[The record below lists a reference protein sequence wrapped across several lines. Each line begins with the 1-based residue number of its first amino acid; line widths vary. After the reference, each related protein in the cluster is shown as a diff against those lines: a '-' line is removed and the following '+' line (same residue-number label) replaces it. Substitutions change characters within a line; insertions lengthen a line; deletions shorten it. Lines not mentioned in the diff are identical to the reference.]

1 MKVAILLVLGV
12 VLLFVLRLTKPQ
24 LQHAAEK
31 LSILWFRLAFAFL
44 VLFLLNI
51 AGGFVGVYVPINLGS
66 GFLLALLG
74 IPGAA
79 SLLILAV
86 FL

>member
-1 MKVAILLVLGV
+1 MKVAIILALGV

-24 LQHAAEK
+24 LQTAAEK

-44 VLFLLNI
+44 ILFIINI
-51 AGGFVGVYVPINLGS
+51 AGGFVGLYVPINIGS
-66 GFLLALLG
+66 GFLLAVLG
-74 IPGAA
+74 IPGLA
-79 SLLILAV
+79 SLLVLAV

>member
-1 MKVAILLVLGV
+1 MKVAIILVLGV
-12 VLLFVLRLTKPQ
+12 IMLFVLRLTKPQ
-24 LQHAAEK
+24 LQQTAEK
-31 LSILWFRLAFAFL
+31 LSVLWFRLAFAFL

-51 AGGFVGVYVPINLGS
+51 AGGFVGLYVPINIGS

-74 IPGAA
+74 IPGVA
-79 SLLILAV
+79 SVLVLAV